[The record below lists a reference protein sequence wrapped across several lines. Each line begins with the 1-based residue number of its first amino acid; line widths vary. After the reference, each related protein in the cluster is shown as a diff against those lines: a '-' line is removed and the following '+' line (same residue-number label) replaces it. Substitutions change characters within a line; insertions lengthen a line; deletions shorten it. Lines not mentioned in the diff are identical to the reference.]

1 MKLRAG
7 RSEEGDFRMPELER
21 VPITS
26 TVANRMKKARNDRGL
41 SQAELAKRVRVPRA
55 RIKRIECLEL
65 ETLDAGEYARLA
77 TALGMTRR
85 VAKKRATRRG
95 GSARDQRKIRIRAA
109 LAVLKDNGL
118 LDVTLGELLRAV

>member
-1 MKLRAG
+1 
-7 RSEEGDFRMPELER
+7 MPELER

-26 TVANRMKKARNDRGL
+26 TVANRMKKARSERGL

-85 VAKKRATRRG
+85 VAKKRATRKGR
-95 GSARDQRKIRIRAA
+95 SARDQRKIRIRAA